1 MIPLAKSFRPP
12 ASSAP
17 EKPPPATTNVSIAR
31 RHPRSGSESEFVS
44 LIRVKETVEVLP
56 SPAACS
62 TPQAD
67 WVRWS
72 LAVRRSPT
80 IMTFQSHRSR
90 PSHDFGLGGGLRFT
104 CSFRSRL
111 SPGQGQSR
119 QYHYRPTPTKESSAK
134 SGADN
139 HMDNK
144 PSSVE
149 HYVREVWKSLR
160 TRLQK
165 RCASRGYHPVCR
177 ARSLECQLKVNVTLV
192 HLIAG
197 VADDM
202 FAHVRANFGACQSRY
217 KAVSWGM
224 KS

>member
-1 MIPLAKSFRPP
+1 MGDEWPVQNGLSGTLP
-12 ASSAP
+12 AA
-17 EKPPPATTNVSIAR
+17 
-31 RHPRSGSESEFVS
+31 
-44 LIRVKETVEVLP
+44 EVLP
-56 SPAACS
+56 SPAVCS

-80 IMTFQSHRSR
+80 IMTFQSHCSR

-119 QYHYRPTPTKESSAK
+119 QYYYRPTPTRESSAK

-165 RCASRGYHPVCR
+165 RCVSRGYHPVCR
-177 ARSLECQLKVNVTLV
+177 ARSFGVLAQGERN
-192 HLIAG
+192 AG
-197 VADDM
+197 ASHRWSGRR
-202 FAHVRANFGACQSRY
+202 FVRARPR
-217 KAVSWGM
+217 
-224 KS
+224 